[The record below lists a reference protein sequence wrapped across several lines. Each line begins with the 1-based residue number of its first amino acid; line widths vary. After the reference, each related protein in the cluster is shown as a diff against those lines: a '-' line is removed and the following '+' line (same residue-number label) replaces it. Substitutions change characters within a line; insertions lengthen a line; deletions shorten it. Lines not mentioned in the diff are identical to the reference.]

1 MKKLVLA
8 TLATV
13 TLLSAT
19 ASTYAANFPGACTR
33 EYDPTPYIT
42 KEGKLVYAANQCI
55 AKLWAEQGK

>member
-13 TLLSAT
+13 TLFSAT
-19 ASTYAANFPGACTR
+19 ASTYVSAHSGFCTR

-42 KEGKLVYAANQCI
+42 KKGKLIYAPNPCI
-55 AKLWAEQGK
+55 AELWASQGK